1 MHSLSSLGEILH
13 RGLVW
18 RGGRLTGT
26 ATSCVPSGFSSLD
39 AELPGGGWPTGVL
52 TELMPEHEGIG
63 ELRALGPALAEIA
76 AKGHCLAWVDPP
88 YLPYAPALHAAGID
102 LSKIM
107 IIKARYQKDSLWAME
122 QALQSG
128 ACGAVLAWPGKV
140 TFTQLRR
147 LQIATERSS
156 ALAFL
161 FRSPSSALESSPAA
175 LRLHLEG
182 CKGDLAVKIL
192 KRRGGPLARRILLTP
207 VPVVEPPLPAKTITD
222 HEIEPATMDSAFSAA
237 AAA

>member
-26 ATSCVPSGFSSLD
+26 TSPCLPSGFTNLD

-76 AKGHCLAWVDPP
+76 AKGRCLAWVDPP

-102 LSKIM
+102 LSKVM
-107 IIKARYQKDSLWAME
+107 IIKARYQRDSLWAME

-147 LQIATERSS
+147 LQIA
-156 ALAFL
+156 
-161 FRSPSSALESSPAA
+161 
-175 LRLHLEG
+175 
-182 CKGDLAVKIL
+182 
-192 KRRGGPLARRILLTP
+192 
-207 VPVVEPPLPAKTITD
+207 
-222 HEIEPATMDSAFSAA
+222 
-237 AAA
+237 